1 VRRPSKI
8 VNVGLIG
15 CGQLAQSVHLK
26 VLHNMPEVRLTVIAE
41 PDTTLRKAA
50 SRLAP
55 HAQAV
60 STYQQLLAHDDLQ
73 AVVLALP
80 SDRHAEAAIAAFR
93 GGKHVYL
100 EKPLAT
106 NRPDAEAVLRAWE
119 QTKCVGMIGFNYR
132 FNKLYRRARDLI
144 RGGAVGE
151 VIAVRSVFA
160 LAARPMAAWKT
171 RRATGGGVLLDLAS
185 HHFDLVR
192 FLIDTDIVDV
202 RCDLESRV
210 SEGDS
215 AFVQLR
221 LANGATAQLFFS
233 SCASDEDQFDIYG
246 TAGKLAI
253 DRCHAMDVQR
263 HGPRSGTYRAD
274 QFRNGLRSLQ
284 RVGYGLER
292 RRALGHEPSW
302 QLALEHFVSAVRGEC
317 PAEPDLY
324 EGYESLKIVMAAEE
338 AAMSSRLQP
347 V

>member
-1 VRRPSKI
+1 M

-26 VLHNMPEVRLTVIAE
+26 VLERMPEVRVTAIAE
-41 PDTTLRKAA
+41 PDMRLRQAA

-55 HAQAV
+55 RAQAV
-60 STYQQLLAHDDLQ
+60 STYQQLLARDDLE

-93 GGKHVYL
+93 AGKHVYL

-106 NRPDAEAVLRAWE
+106 NRSDAEAVLQAWQ
-119 QTKCVGMIGFNYR
+119 QTNCVGMIGFNYR

-144 RGGAVGE
+144 RDGAVGQ

-160 LAARPMAAWKT
+160 VAARPLAAWKT

-192 FLIDTDIVDV
+192 FLFDTDIADV
-202 RCDLESRV
+202 RCDLQSRV

-215 AFVQLR
+215 AFVLLR

-233 SCASDEDQFDIYG
+233 LCANDEDQFDIYG

-263 HGPRSGTYRAD
+263 HSPASDAHRAD
-274 QFRNGLRSLQ
+274 QLRNGLTSLQ
-284 RVGYGLER
+284 RIGYGLAR
-292 RRALGHEPSW
+292 RRAFGHEPSW
-302 QLALEHFVSAVRGEC
+302 QLALEHFVNAVRGEC
-317 PAEPDLY
+317 SAEPDLY
-324 EGYESLKIVMAAEE
+324 DGYESLKAVMAAE
-338 AAMSSRLQP
+338 AAAAIPTLQT
-347 V
+347 VQ